1 MHKQSSFTDLEY
13 SQRRKITKREE
24 FLNKMNSVVPWSN
37 WVEIIKPY
45 YPEGKIGRKP
55 QDIERMLRMLLLQ
68 TWFSLSDEGIE
79 DAIYDSYA
87 MKQFL
92 GINFND
98 GEQTPDATTLCK
110 FRKLLNDNGLQQK
123 LFSDIR
129 DRLSSQGKMMH
140 GGTIVDATIIEASSS
155 RKNAEK
161 KLDPDMHSV
170 RKNTKWFF
178 GMRAHIG
185 ADAGTGYVHHL
196 SVTAANLAEIKVAPE
211 LLRTDDT
218 VVYGD
223 AGYLKMENYVKD
235 GIERDYRINRQMG
248 TFNRHYGNGLSY
260 QMEKQF
266 ERRKSSVRWK
276 VEYVFHIVKDIF
288 KWRRARYKGLAKN
301 TGHANLLFASA
312 NLYMCALSGGF

>member
-98 GEQTPDATTLCK
+98 GEQTPDSTTLCK

>member
-1 MHKQSSFTDLEY
+1 MYKQSSFTDMEY

-24 FLNKMNSVVPWSN
+24 FLNMMNSVVPWN
-37 WVEIIKPY
+37 AWIEIIKPY
-45 YPEGKIGRKP
+45 YPEGKKGRKP

-68 TWFSLSDEGIE
+68 TWFNLSDEGIE

-92 GINFND
+92 AINFND
-98 GEQTPDATTLCK
+98 GEQAPDATTLCK

-123 LFSDIR
+123 LFADIG

-155 RKNAEK
+155 RKNAER
-161 KLDPDMHSV
+161 KLDPEMHSV

-211 LLRTDDT
+211 LLRIDDA

>member
-1 MHKQSSFTDLEY
+1 
-13 SQRRKITKREE
+13 
-24 FLNKMNSVVPWSN
+24 
-37 WVEIIKPY
+37 
-45 YPEGKIGRKP
+45 
-55 QDIERMLRMLLLQ
+55 
-68 TWFSLSDEGIE
+68 
-79 DAIYDSYA
+79 

-92 GINFND
+92 AINFND

-110 FRKLLNDNGLQQK
+110 FRKLLNDNDLQQK
-123 LFSDIR
+123 LFADIG

-155 RKNAEK
+155 RKNADK
-161 KLDPDMHSV
+161 KLDPEMHSV
-170 RKNTKWFF
+170 RKNTKWLF

-196 SVTAANLAEIKVAPE
+196 NVTAANLAEIKVAPE
-211 LLRTDDT
+211 LLRADDT

-235 GIERDYRINRQMG
+235 GLERDYRINRQMG
-248 TFNRHYGNGLSY
+248 TFNLHYGNGLSY
-260 QMEKQF
+260 KMEKQF
-266 ERRKSSVRWK
+266 EIRKSSVRWK